1 MKTIRWW
8 ESRANG
14 LSEASRAAIAKA
26 CAMSVG
32 CAMVLPSCYG
42 SEVRQVEDPRP
53 AEVCLVV
60 GESRRLH
67 VFQEIGVGCA
77 VLPVAPDWRGDWPR
91 SRGGDFTQDGVG
103 DATPVLFVRVPCE
116 EARAMP
122 LGVLPAE
129 LGLEPHGFLRVSLV
143 AEGQALLS
151 VSLDF
156 LAEGSPEP
164 QRVRIRDL
172 FVTWEEGIHDHCA
185 Y

>member
-1 MKTIRWW
+1 
-8 ESRANG
+8 
-14 LSEASRAAIAKA
+14 
-26 CAMSVG
+26 
-32 CAMVLPSCYG
+32 
-42 SEVRQVEDPRP
+42 
-53 AEVCLVV
+53 
-60 GESRRLH
+60 
-67 VFQEIGVGCA
+67 
-77 VLPVAPDWRGDWPR
+77 
-91 SRGGDFTQDGVG
+91 
-103 DATPVLFVRVPCE
+103 
-116 EARAMP
+116 MP